1 MINTHTVVTLEGQ
14 VRVAVIAV
22 VMVVGAIL
30 GHGDVIHAVT
40 LGKRDVVNLR
50 ERCCCTS
57 YTDIATSWDGV
68 RGKRGDWP
76 TFAVVCL
83 HENSP

>member
-1 MINTHTVVTLEGQ
+1 MLNTHTVITLEGQ
-14 VRVAVIAV
+14 VSVAVLAV

-50 ERCCCTS
+50 KRCCSTA
-57 YTDIATSWDGV
+57 YTDIATSWD
-68 RGKRGDWP
+68 
-76 TFAVVCL
+76 
-83 HENSP
+83 